1 MNKNIQECL
10 KVADRCLAIIREIN
24 AAYAEEMRQREKIK
38 RDVMI
43 MLGVIKISPEM
54 LANNF

>member
-10 KVADRCLAIIREIN
+10 NTADRCLAIIREIN
-24 AAYAEEMRQREKIK
+24 AACAEEMRQREKIK